1 MPLKHRLRQQL
12 PRVLS
17 GSLLSRSRTWPLPI
31 TGLTTALLLALPAA
45 LLVMSPRRSATGLE
59 RLIPSAALLQSFPA
73 EPAAAPPPLWRQRL
87 GPDLAGML
95 WPQQRRLWW
104 QFWGAHGDAG
114 AYLVLQLPR
123 HAPLPAQALRV
134 DDLVVVAPNPLARQL
149 LRQELQVRRRVPRG
163 LALRCSQRLQEREAV
178 HWNAAALSQMFGPLA
193 PLAQQQQQ
201 GCLVLSG
208 QGREL
213 LWQGEA
219 DASDGSLAPPPPAL
233 AVPPAQPLPATQLLE
248 LRGRRL
254 DLLLQGPLSSPLLR
268 QSLSHTYGLNP
279 AVLQVLQRSDF
290 QLRLRSVQRGP
301 FQAALELQL
310 AVSGERRV
318 LERWL
323 SELQQ
328 ALVDQGLESNQPAAG
343 LTTWSRE
350 DGRVVGGWR
359 WLQGQRQLLLFLGPV
374 PSRIPTSPPLA
385 GVDWRLRLQPSA
397 LAAAGLLPPGSAV
410 VLRRADQLLLLG
422 QPQGMRAGERRSAL
436 AGRLN
441 LP

>member
-1 MPLKHRLRQQL
+1 
-12 PRVLS
+12 
-17 GSLLSRSRTWPLPI
+17 
-31 TGLTTALLLALPAA
+31 
-45 LLVMSPRRSATGLE
+45 
-59 RLIPSAALLQSFPA
+59 
-73 EPAAAPPPLWRQRL
+73 
-87 GPDLAGML
+87 
-95 WPQQRRLWW
+95 
-104 QFWGAHGDAG
+104 
-114 AYLVLQLPR
+114 
-123 HAPLPAQALRV
+123 
-134 DDLVVVAPNPLARQL
+134 
-149 LRQELQVRRRVPRG
+149 
-163 LALRCSQRLQEREAV
+163 
-178 HWNAAALSQMFGPLA
+178 
-193 PLAQQQQQ
+193 
-201 GCLVLSG
+201 
-208 QGREL
+208 
-213 LWQGEA
+213 
-219 DASDGSLAPPPPAL
+219 
-233 AVPPAQPLPATQLLE
+233 
-248 LRGRRL
+248 
-254 DLLLQGPLSSPLLR
+254 
-268 QSLSHTYGLNP
+268 
-279 AVLQVLQRSDF
+279 VLQVLQRSDF

-410 VLRRADQLLLLG
+410 VLRRADQLMLLG